1 MLDCDPGH
9 DDAIAIVAAA
19 HHAELLGITTVAG
32 NAPLDR
38 TTYNAC
44 VLRDLIGDPKLTVHA
59 GAVVFAH
66 GGPLIQAPLDLTFQL
81 QATPA
86 RIDAVRQTPGRL
98 GTVLADLLTFFSGT
112 YCSRYDA
119 MQGAPVHDPCAVLA
133 LTHPGL
139 FQSVRRHVTVETVGH
154 DTAGMTVIDQRQL
167 VERPA
172 ANTDVLIK
180 LDADAVWKLITEAIA
195 ANA

>member
-1 MLDCDPGH
+1 M
-9 DDAIAIVAAA
+9 
-19 HHAELLGITTVAG
+19 
-32 NAPLDR
+32 
-38 TTYNAC
+38 
-44 VLRDLIGDPKLTVHA
+44 
-59 GAVVFAH
+59 
-66 GGPLIQAPLDLTFQL
+66 
-81 QATPA
+81 
-86 RIDAVRQTPGRL
+86 
-98 GTVLADLLTFFSGT
+98 LADLLTFFSGT